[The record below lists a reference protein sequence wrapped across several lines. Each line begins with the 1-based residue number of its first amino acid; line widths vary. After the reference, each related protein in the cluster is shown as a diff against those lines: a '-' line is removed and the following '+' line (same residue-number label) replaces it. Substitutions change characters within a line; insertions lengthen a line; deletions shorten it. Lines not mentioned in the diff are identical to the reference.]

1 MHHRGN
7 LIEDFD
13 FEKKEKSC
21 HTMLRRREQF
31 LTVDCIAYNSIQ
43 ESGNNNLFV
52 VEYNINIPA
61 SVVQNPEERIHA
73 LERVKTLLETDF
85 EAGDIIDYQITG
97 TYELRN
103 TDTGLL
109 REWVGNFYA
118 HMNNPAMIQEFQ
130 LFDGRSFVNDVYP
143 MLDNVEAQLLFNGR
157 DSKWKFER
165 LQSIIFNV
173 QCTVYQNHK
182 VLQNRKLTRK
192 KRKFRNTFDLP

>member
-1 MHHRGN
+1 M
-7 LIEDFD
+7 F
-13 FEKKEKSC
+13 
-21 HTMLRRREQF
+21 RRREQL

-43 ESGNNNLFV
+43 EKRNKNYFT

-61 SVVQNPEERIHA
+61 DVVHNPEERINA
-73 LERVKTLLETDF
+73 LERVKNLLETDF
-85 EAGDIIDYQITG
+85 EQRDIIDYQMTG

-103 TDTGLL
+103 TETGLL

-118 HMNNPAMIQEFQ
+118 GLNNPAILQEFQ
-130 LFDGRSFVNDVYP
+130 VFDGHSFVNDVYP
-143 MLDNVEAQLLFNGR
+143 MLDHVEAQLLFNGR

-173 QCTVYQNHK
+173 QCTVHENHK

-192 KRKFRNTFDLP
+192 KRKFRRTFELP